1 MKDTQ
6 IKLYEL
12 KQSIF
17 TCNYCSQISFTKID
31 DLIHSGQRIK
41 NHTLSILKEKKLLE
55 NEFVYFH

>member
-17 TCNYCSQISFTKID
+17 TCNFCSQISFTKID
-31 DLIHSGQRIK
+31 DLIRLGQRVK
-41 NHTLSILKEKKLLE
+41 NHTLSTLKEKIIRK
-55 NEFVYFH
+55 